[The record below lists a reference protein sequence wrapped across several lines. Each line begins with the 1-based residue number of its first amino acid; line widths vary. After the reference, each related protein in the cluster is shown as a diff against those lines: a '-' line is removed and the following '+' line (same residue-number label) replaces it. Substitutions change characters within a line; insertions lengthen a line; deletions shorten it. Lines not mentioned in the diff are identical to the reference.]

1 MEFSINIMRVVF
13 NRLLSIVIRPHSCT
27 ESESLLHDRLRFWA
41 RTVFL
46 LILSTYGS
54 VASSNEYSP
63 DQQPYNVSINLE
75 PSSSIFID
83 PDSTLDLDQINT
95 PDYLFRFAPW
105 QKERLYFTTKKG
117 TAWIKI
123 TLPKDVNV
131 EPMPVLRLRPPPGVS
146 LKAYIAGKGY
156 HQQLPGGRQAS
167 SNIYLYNLTPYI
179 NQAQDVFVK
188 IPAAAADSL
197 HASLKSPSVLLQD
210 QEYANW
216 QTGWLLALFLV
227 MFMMNTFN
235 WFKYRQ
241 KAHIYLACLCFMGPV
256 FLISW
261 QGLVHVNWFESGWL
275 QHLTMNISLITGTI
289 LLSQMARVSLSGN
302 STKLIYCF
310 NTLSIISASLL
321 ILTLT
326 GASVSLEHS
335 LLINLITTQ
344 VIWYCS
350 LFTRAPGA
358 LTVPVWLSTPYAI
371 IHLIASLAILGVIDF
386 NPIAAIWMLLQ
397 ITSLTILAFSFYF
410 GNREHLYADSDLAR
424 TNTVS
429 PAPITQITND
439 NDIFNAMG
447 HELRTPLNGVLGM
460 SELLQSTQLTPKQEN
475 YVETLRYAGN
485 ELSNLINLLSEA
497 WKLEQR
503 ESSLEIKPYDINE
516 FLNDS
521 LYKFR
526 FRAEQLNT
534 ELISFVHPDVP
545 DISETDIRQ
554 LSLILEGILS
564 HIFSHTENSE
574 VMVSV
579 NQTSLLPD
587 YEPDKQQERKDG
599 YILFQA
605 TYSQGQQ
612 SLNLV
617 DDISKLSY
625 SEAKQRADISMHL
638 YIAIKLIEAMS
649 GQFGIMNQGS
659 THIWFAIP
667 HKQQTTSALN
677 HDEQPM
683 FSHKNIKAL
692 IVDDNKT
699 CRQVLAQQCALMG
712 ISTLDAEDGREAL
725 AMIRNEAYLGRAF
738 DVIILDHHMPG
749 MNGIQMVERLQENNQ
764 IEIPRIVM
772 LTGATNPP
780 GKQRAERLGVSAF
793 LTKPAGRK
801 TLQKALSQ
809 ALGEVRQNEEIEMA

>member
-1 MEFSINIMRVVF
+1 MSQFRA
-13 NRLLSIVIRPHSCT
+13 
-27 ESESLLHDRLRFWA
+27 RLRFWIRA
-41 RTVFL
+41 LL
-46 LILSTYGS
+46 LIMLSTYGTATFS
-54 VASSNEYSP
+54 FEQP
-63 DQQPYNVSINLE
+63 TDQQPYHISINLE
-75 PSSSIFID
+75 PFSSIFID
-83 PDSTLDLDQINT
+83 PKSTLNLDQINT
-95 PDYLFRFAPW
+95 PYYLFRFAPW

-117 TAWIKI
+117 IAWIKI
-123 TLPKDVNV
+123 SLPKDIHV
-131 EPMPVLRLRPPPGVS
+131 EPMPVLRLCPPPGVS
-146 LKAYIAGKGY
+146 LKAYVAGQGY
-156 HQQLPGGRQAS
+156 HEQLPGGRQAS
-167 SNIYLYNLTPYI
+167 SNIYLYNLAPYM
-179 NQAQDVFVK
+179 NQAQDVFIE
-188 IPAAAADSL
+188 IPAAAAHSL
-197 HASLKSPSVLLQD
+197 HASLKSPSAVLSD

-227 MFMMNTFN
+227 MIMMNVLN

-241 KAHIYLACLCFMGPV
+241 EAHIYLALICCMGPV

-261 QGLVHVNWFESGWL
+261 QGLVHISWLQPGWL
-275 QHLTMNISLITGTI
+275 QHLMMNISLTVGTI
-289 LLSQMARVSLSGN
+289 VLSQMARVSLSGN
-302 STKLIYCF
+302 SIRLTYCF

-321 ILTLT
+321 ILILT

-344 VIWYCS
+344 IIWYCS

-358 LTVPVWLSTPYAI
+358 LTIPAWLSTPYAI
-371 IHLIASLAILGVIDF
+371 IHLVASLAILGVIDF

-410 GNREHLYADSDLAR
+410 GNREHLITDTEGVQSKSS
-424 TNTVS
+424 S
-429 PAPITQITND
+429 PPPITQITKD

-497 WKLEQR
+497 WKLEQD
-503 ESSLEIKPYDINE
+503 ETSFEIKPYDINE

-545 DISETDIRQ
+545 DISEADTRQ

-564 HIFSHTENSE
+564 HIFSRTENSE

-579 NQTSLLPD
+579 NQTSLLPGS
-587 YEPDKQQERKDG
+587 EPDKQKESKDG
-599 YILFQA
+599 YILFQI
-605 TYSQGQQ
+605 TYNQGQQ
-612 SLNLV
+612 GLNLPG
-617 DDISKLSY
+617 DISTLSY
-625 SEAKQRADISMHL
+625 YEAKQQADISMHL

-667 HKQQTTSALN
+667 HKQQTTDAISR
-677 HDEQPM
+677 DEQPM

-712 ISTLDAEDGREAL
+712 INTLDAEDGREAL

-749 MNGIQMVERLQENNQ
+749 MNGIQMVERLQEDSQ
-764 IEIPRIVM
+764 MGIPRIIM

-780 GKQRAERLGVSAF
+780 GKQRAERLGISTF

-809 ALGEVRQNEEIEMA
+809 ALGETRQGDTETA

>member
-1 MEFSINIMRVVF
+1 MRVVF
-13 NRLLSIVIRPHSCT
+13 NRILSIGT
-27 ESESLLHDRLRFWA
+27 EPCLDRESDSRLYDRLQFWLRA
-41 RTVFL
+41 ML
-46 LILSTYGS
+46 LLTLSTFGS
-54 VASSNEYSP
+54 AAFSIDQPV
-63 DQQPYNVSINLE
+63 DQQPYDVSVNLE
-75 PSSSIFID
+75 PYSSIFID
-83 PDSTLDLDQINT
+83 PESTLNLDQINT

-117 TAWIKI
+117 TAWVKI
-123 TLPKDVNV
+123 TLPKDISVK
-131 EPMPVLRLRPPPGVS
+131 PLPILRLRPPPGVT
-146 LKAYIAGKGY
+146 LNAYIASPD
-156 HQQLPGGRQAS
+156 HHELLPGGRQAS
-167 SNIYLYNLTPYI
+167 SNIYLYNLDSYME
-179 NQAQDVFVK
+179 QASDVFVE

-197 HASLKSPSVLLQD
+197 HASLKSPSVILSD

-227 MFMMNTFN
+227 MIMMNAFN

-241 KAHIYLACLCFMGPV
+241 EAHIYLALICCMGPV

-261 QGLVHVNWFESGWL
+261 QGLVHVSWLEPGWL
-275 QHLTMNISLITGTI
+275 QHVMMNVSLIVGTI
-289 LLSQMARVSLSGN
+289 LLSQMARVSLSGD
-302 STKLIYCF
+302 SIKLTYCF

-321 ILTLT
+321 ILILT

-344 VIWYCS
+344 IIWYCS
-350 LFTRAPGA
+350 LFTRASGA
-358 LTVPVWLSTPYAI
+358 LTIPAWLSTPYAI
-371 IHLIASLAILGVIDF
+371 IHLIASLAILGVIDY
-386 NPIAAIWMLLQ
+386 NPIAAIWMLMQ

-410 GNREHLYADSDLAR
+410 GNNEHLVTDSEPVL
-424 TNTVS
+424 NKS
-429 PAPITQITND
+429 SKPAPITQITKD
-439 NDIFNAMG
+439 SDIFNAMG

-475 YVETLRYAGN
+475 YVQTLRYAGN

-497 WKLEQR
+497 WKLEQS
-503 ESSLEIKPYDINE
+503 ETSLEIKPYDVNE

-545 DISETDIRQ
+545 DISEADTRQ
-554 LSLILEGILS
+554 LSLIMEGTLS
-564 HIFSHTENSE
+564 HIFSQTENNE

-579 NQTSLLPD
+579 NQTSLLPGS
-587 YEPDKQQERKDG
+587 EPEKQQDSKDG
-599 YILFQA
+599 YILFQI
-605 TYSQGQQ
+605 TYNQGQQ
-612 SLNLV
+612 GMNLPA
-617 DDISKLSY
+617 DISRLSY
-625 SEAKQRADISMHL
+625 SEAKLQADISMHL

-667 HKQQTTSALN
+667 HKNQTTDILSRE
-677 HDEQPM
+677 DQPN

-712 ISTLDAEDGREAL
+712 INTLDAEDGREAL

-749 MNGIQMVERLQENNQ
+749 MNGIQMVERLHEDSQT
-764 IEIPRIVM
+764 EIPKIII

-780 GKQRAERLGVSAF
+780 GKQRAERLGISTF

-809 ALGEVRQNEEIEMA
+809 ALGETRQGETESV